1 LAIQEDSTIKPRTG
15 PELRLR
21 RSAIRAVL
29 LLGVFFIVLGV
40 AAPFINASAFR
51 TSIQRQMEESL
62 GRKVEIGDVHFAL
75 FTGPGFS
82 LSRVTIQEDEQ
93 YGLEPFA
100 YIPTMR
106 VRVRVDKLLIGQVR
120 LLSLRLEDPSLN
132 FVKKDD
138 GNWNVVALVE
148 RLGAPRRTPLNFVP
162 AFEVSNGRIDL
173 KFGTRKATLY
183 ITQTDL
189 SIYPQRSG
197 KIYIKF
203 EGSPARTD
211 RAGNGF
217 GHLHGT
223 ANWYLTPASASANQ
237 LESDVTLDQSN
248 LSELTTLFEGQ
259 DLGVHGNISG
269 RVRISG
275 PASDLRAAG
284 EIRLQNVHRWDLIP
298 SPGDDWHIPFQ
309 ASVDLTSHVLNLRT
323 VPSDSGEPAPAVL
336 QLRINDFM
344 AKPAWS
350 VLASLHKAPINSV
363 LPLARKMGLMLPQG
377 LKMDGSMDGVVGYS
391 NVGGL
396 EGGVAVTNAV
406 AVLPNVPTLQSALA
420 NIKISSGVVHIA
432 PAVLQQSLGGTLQAG
447 VDYTLATQE
456 LSTGIDV
463 NAFPIAALKKTTA
476 AWFASPDALSE
487 LTDGTVTGNFNY
499 HYQPVAPGAT
509 PVPAVWA
516 GQFQLTNAVLSVP
529 GIATTLKHMQGRG
542 TFDAASFD
550 LPHFTALLGTRN
562 LSGSYHY
569 SLGAKHP
576 ERLRLDL
583 PVADLSELEAALRP
597 ALSDDGLLS
606 RLPFTRRTIPPWLA
620 SRNMEGD
627 IAIRSFAVNG
637 TPLGRMASHF
647 LWQGT
652 SLQLTNVQVLMPA
665 GQLHGSGSIALNSY
679 SPRFQFA
686 LAVEEF
692 PWAGGTLSADGTLD
706 TTGLDKAMLQS
717 LHASGNFS
725 GEDITLSGAAAF
737 SQIGGLFELAFDG
750 DAPVL
755 RLTKLL
761 AKQDDQD
768 WSGEATTRSD
778 GKLYVELTNGDRQ
791 IHAVA
796 NITPAAEPAA
806 FNEGAQN
813 GPAET
818 ASYRRVPHLLAARPC
833 ALCAGV
839 LRNPANQ

>member
-1 LAIQEDSTIKPRTG
+1 LSILEDSTTKPAFG
-15 PELRLR
+15 LR
-21 RSAIRAVL
+21 RTVIRAGL
-29 LLGVFFIVLGV
+29 FLGALVVVMGV

-51 TSIQRQMEESL
+51 GSIQRQLEESL

-100 YIPTMR
+100 YIPTLR
-106 VRVRVDKLLIGQVR
+106 VRVRVDKLLIGEVR
-120 LLSLRLEDPSLN
+120 LLSLRLEEPSLN
-132 FVKKDD
+132 LVKNDE

-148 RLGAPRRTPLNFVP
+148 RIGAPRRTPLNFVP

-183 ITQTDL
+183 MTETDL

-217 GHLHGT
+217 GHLRGT
-223 ANWYLTPASASANQ
+223 ANWYLTPASATANQ

-248 LSELTTLFEGQ
+248 LSELTTLFQGQ

-298 SPGDDWHIPFQ
+298 SPGDDWRVPFQ
-309 ASVDLTSHVLNLRT
+309 ASVDLRSHVLNLRT
-323 VPSDSGEPAPAVL
+323 VPAESGEPAPAML

-344 AKPAWS
+344 GKAAWS
-350 VLASLHKAPINSV
+350 VLASLRKAPIHSV

-406 AVLPNVPTLQSALA
+406 AVLPNVPALQSALA

-432 PAVLQQSLGGTLQAG
+432 PAVLQESLGGTLQAG

-456 LSTGIDV
+456 FSTGIEVD
-463 NAFPIAALKKTTA
+463 AFPVAALKKTTA
-476 AWFASPDALSE
+476 AWFASPDALSA
-487 LTDGTVTGNFNY
+487 LTDGTVSGNFNY

-509 PVPAVWA
+509 PVPAVWS
-516 GQFQLTNAVLSVP
+516 GQFQLSNAVLNVP
-529 GIATTLKHMQGRG
+529 GVATSLKHMQGRG
-542 TFDAASFD
+542 SFDAASFD
-550 LPHFTALLGTRN
+550 LPHFTASLGTQA
-562 LSGSYHY
+562 LAGTYHY
-569 SLGAKHP
+569 SLSAKHP
-576 ERLRLDL
+576 ERLKLDL
-583 PVADLSELEAALRP
+583 AAADLSELEAALRP

-606 RLPFTRRTIPPWLA
+606 RLPFTRRTIPAWLA

-627 IAIRSFAVNG
+627 IAIRDFAING
-637 TPLGRMASHF
+637 TPVGPLVSHF

-652 SLQLTNVQVLMPA
+652 NLQLTSMQVRMPA
-665 GQLHGSGSIALNSY
+665 GQLHGAGSIGLSSY

-686 LAVEEF
+686 LAVEKF
-692 PWAGGTLSADGTLD
+692 PYGGGTLSADGTVD
-706 TTGLDKAMLQS
+706 TSGLDKAMLQS

-725 GEDITLSGAAAF
+725 GEDVTLSGADAF

-755 RLTKLL
+755 RLTKVL
-761 AKQDDQD
+761 ARQEDQD
-768 WSGEATTRSD
+768 WSGEASTRAD

-796 NITPAAEPAA
+796 NLTPTAEPAA
-806 FNEGAQN
+806 
-813 GPAET
+813 
-818 ASYRRVPHLLAARPC
+818 V
-833 ALCAGV
+833 V
-839 LRNPANQ
+839 LRSPLNNTANQ

>member
-1 LAIQEDSTIKPRTG
+1 MAILEDSTTKPEFG
-15 PELRLR
+15 LR
-21 RSAIRAVL
+21 RTVIRAAL
-29 LLGVFFIVLGV
+29 LIGAFVVVLGV

-51 TSIQRQMEESL
+51 GSIQRQLEESL

-100 YIPTMR
+100 YIPTLQ
-106 VRVRVDKLLIGQVR
+106 VRVRVDKLLTGQVR

-132 FVKKDD
+132 LVKKDD

-148 RLGAPRRTPLNFVP
+148 RIGAPRRTPLNFVP

-237 LESDVTLDQSN
+237 LESDVTLEQSN

-323 VPSDSGEPAPAVL
+323 VPPDSGEPAPAVL

-350 VLASLHKAPINSV
+350 VLASLRKAPINSV

-432 PAVLQQSLGGTLQAG
+432 PAVLQESLGGTLQAG

-456 LSTGIDV
+456 LSTGIEV
-463 NAFPIAALKKTTA
+463 NAFPVAALKKTTA
-476 AWFASPDALSE
+476 AWFASPDALSA
-487 LTDGTVTGNFNY
+487 LTDGTITGNFNY

-509 PVPAVWA
+509 AVPAVWS

-529 GIATTLKHMQGRG
+529 GVATSLKHMQGRG
-542 TFDAASFD
+542 TFDAGSFD
-550 LPHFTALLGTRN
+550 LPHFTASMGTQTLTGTYR
-562 LSGSYHY
+562 Y
-569 SLGAKHP
+569 SLSAKHP
-576 ERLRLDL
+576 ERLKLDL
-583 PVADLSELEAALRP
+583 PAADLTELEAALRP

-627 IAIRSFAVNG
+627 IAIHSFSVNG
-637 TPLGRMASHF
+637 TPLGRAASHF

-652 SLQLTNVQVLMPA
+652 NLQMTSMQLLMPA
-665 GQLHGSGSIALNSY
+665 GQLQGAGSIALSAY

-686 LAVEEF
+686 LAVEKF
-692 PWAGGTLSADGTLD
+692 PWAGGTLSADGTVD
-706 TTGLDKAMLQS
+706 STGLDKALLES

-725 GEDITLSGAAAF
+725 GEDVTLSGADAF

-761 AKQDDQD
+761 ARQDDQD

-778 GKLYVELTNGDRQ
+778 GKLYVELTNGERQ

-796 NITPAAEPAA
+796 NLTPATEPAA
-806 FNEGAQN
+806 I
-813 GPAET
+813 
-818 ASYRRVPHLLAARPC
+818 
-833 ALCAGV
+833 V
-839 LRNPANQ
+839 LRNPFLKPANQ